1 MYMIQSQLMRHT
13 RCRCIR
19 TELATLCCVFIH
31 SALRRNKAT
40 FRFGFHCENE
50 LTQLSTRLKTVPLA
64 NI

>member
-40 FRFGFHCENE
+40 FGFAIER
-50 LTQLSTRLKTVPLA
+50 TYSTLNLRLYL
-64 NI
+64 